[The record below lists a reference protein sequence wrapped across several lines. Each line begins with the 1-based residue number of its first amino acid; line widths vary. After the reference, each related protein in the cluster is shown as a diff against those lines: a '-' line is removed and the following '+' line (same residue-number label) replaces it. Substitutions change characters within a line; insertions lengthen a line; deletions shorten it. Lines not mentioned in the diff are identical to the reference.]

1 METETTLKFYTFLP
15 HKQQHNYGKILVLLN
30 PFQYIVENA
39 RFIGQ
44 YAQSWVLKINEGNNL
59 KNWCMVR

>member
-1 METETTLKFYTFLP
+1 MATETTLKFYTFLP

-44 YAQSWVLKINEGNNL
+44 YAQS
-59 KNWCMVR
+59 